1 MAVTQF
7 IAHDREVYDVAWLP
21 NSTVI
26 FVSVGVDSSLHAFDL
41 RSLEHSTILYETP
54 PPKNQ
59 PPTGRPPSSP
69 LLHITFKPG
78 DPNYISTFH
87 QDGSDI
93 QILDM
98 LMIIIFSVLRVLLSL
113 PAFTRGPT
121 AHGRRTSPQTCIVRL
136 PRPHG
141 EPPKQHPFKI
151 AAEVPPSDGRFI

>member
-26 FVSVGVDSSLHAFDL
+26 FVSVGVDSSLRAFDL
-41 RSLEHSTILYETP
+41 RNAA
-54 PPKNQ
+54 PKDQ

-98 LMIIIFSVLRVLLSL
+98 LRIIIFSKVAADVHRA
-113 PAFTRGPT
+113 PASATW
-121 AHGRRTSPQTCIVRL
+121 RTSETTSVQNRCRST
-136 PRPHG
+136 
-141 EPPKQHPFKI
+141 
-151 AAEVPPSDGRFI
+151 PSDGRFI